1 VGLHRERGLD
11 GGAALIRRALL
22 PLLLAVLGLTGA
34 GLATLSL
41 HRAASSALQRATEER
56 LRGAGTTAAR
66 TLEQPGFIPD
76 GSWLRSVVEA
86 NELEG
91 ALLLDARL
99 HVVLDPTG
107 TVDRPV
113 DLLRVDATRVR
124 RALAGE
130 PSLSLGWAIGEARVA
145 STYLPVRRGGTVDRV
160 LVLEGG
166 EAYAARQADLDRALH
181 LGWLLSACAGVLTG
195 LVAAGW
201 AAAER
206 RQRDLAT
213 RAARGAAVAQVAAT
227 VAHEVRNPLGVI
239 RGTVEL
245 MAERGR
251 GRLSERDIEAM
262 ADILGEVARL
272 RRLTDD
278 FLDLSSD
285 RPLAGVDI
293 ELSSF
298 LEDAAR
304 ASQAATGVEVDTE
317 SPDGLHVLGD
327 GGRLRQVLLNL
338 VANAARAGAKQVRFR
353 AAIEGARIR
362 LDVADDGPGI
372 PEDIRPRLFEPF
384 ATTRK
389 DGNGLGLAV
398 SRRIVE
404 RHGGSLALL
413 PASPG
418 ATFRIELPC
427 AQEAG

>member
-1 VGLHRERGLD
+1 M
-11 GGAALIRRALL
+11 RRALL

-34 GLATLSL
+34 GLAMRSL

-66 TLEQPGFIPD
+66 TLEQPGFAPD

-86 NELEG
+86 NGLEG

-99 HVVLDPTG
+99 HVVLDPAG
-107 TVDRPV
+107 TADRPV

-130 PSLSLGWAIGEARVA
+130 PSLSLGWAFGEARVA
-145 STYLPVRRGGTVDRV
+145 SAYLPVRRGGAVDWV

-181 LGWLLSACAGVLTG
+181 LGWLLSACAAVLTA

-206 RQRDLAT
+206 RQRDLAA

-251 GRLSERDIEAM
+251 GRLGERDREALE
-262 ADILGEVARL
+262 DILGEVARL

-285 RPLAGVDI
+285 RPLAGVDL

-298 LEDAAR
+298 LDDAAR
-304 ASQAATGVEVDTE
+304 ASRAATGVDVDVE
-317 SPDGLHVLGD
+317 SPWGAARPGRRWPPPPGAPESRGERGPGRREAGALPCGSGRSADPPRRDGRRS
-327 GGRLRQVLLNL
+327 GRARGHPPPAVRAVRHDPQGRQ
-338 VANAARAGAKQVRFR
+338 RAGAGGQPPHRRAPRRQPGAPARGAGHDVSNR
-353 AAIEGARIR
+353 AAVCHEEVG
-362 LDVADDGPGI
+362 
-372 PEDIRPRLFEPF
+372 
-384 ATTRK
+384 
-389 DGNGLGLAV
+389 
-398 SRRIVE
+398 
-404 RHGGSLALL
+404 
-413 PASPG
+413 
-418 ATFRIELPC
+418 
-427 AQEAG
+427 

>member
-1 VGLHRERGLD
+1 M
-11 GGAALIRRALL
+11 RRALL
-22 PLLLAVLGLTGA
+22 PVVLAVLGLAGA

-56 LRGAGTTAAR
+56 LRGAGATAAR
-66 TLEQPGFIPD
+66 TLEQPGFQPD
-76 GSWLRSVVEA
+76 AGWLRSVVEA
-86 NELEG
+86 NGLEG

-99 HVVLDPTG
+99 HVVLDPLG
-107 TVDRPV
+107 AADRPV
-113 DLLRVDATRVR
+113 DLLRIDAGRVR

-145 STYLPVRRGGTVDRV
+145 SAYLPVRRAGTLDRV

-181 LGWLLSACAGVLTG
+181 LGWLLSACAAVLTG

-206 RQRDLAT
+206 RQRALAT
-213 RAARGAAVAQVAAT
+213 RAARGAAVAQLAAT

-245 MAERGR
+245 MGERGR
-251 GRLSERDIEAM
+251 GRFAERDAEALE
-262 ADILGEVARL
+262 DILGEVARL

-285 RPLAGVDI
+285 RPLAGVDL
-293 ELSSF
+293 EVASF
-298 LEDAAR
+298 LEEAAR
-304 ASQAATGVEVDTE
+304 AGRAATGLAIEVDA
-317 SPDGLHVLGD
+317 PPGLHVRGD
-327 GGRLRQVLLNL
+327 GGRLRQVFLNL
-338 VANAARAGAKQVRFR
+338 LANAARAGAHRVRIQT
-353 AAIEGARIR
+353 AADGARIHLR
-362 LDVADDGPGI
+362 ISDDGPGI
-372 PEDIRPRLFEPF
+372 PEAIRPRLFEPF
-384 ATTRK
+384 ATTRQ

-413 PASPG
+413 PAGPG
-418 ATFRIELPC
+418 ATFRIELPR
-427 AQEAG
+427 AEENG

>member
-1 VGLHRERGLD
+1 M
-11 GGAALIRRALL
+11 RRALL

-56 LRGAGTTAAR
+56 LRGAGITAAR
-66 TLEQPGFIPD
+66 TLEQPGFSPD

-86 NELEG
+86 NGLEG
-91 ALLLDARL
+91 ALLLDPRL
-99 HVVLDPTG
+99 HVVLDPSG
-107 TVDRPV
+107 TTDRPV
-113 DLLRVDATRVR
+113 DLLRVDPTRVR

-130 PSLSLGWAIGEARVA
+130 SSLSLGWAIGEARVA
-145 STYLPVRRGGTVDRV
+145 SAYLPVRRAGAVDRV

-181 LGWLLSACAGVLTG
+181 LGWLLSACAAVLTG

-213 RAARGAAVAQVAAT
+213 RAARGSAVAQVAAT

-251 GRLSERDIEAM
+251 GRLGERDTEALT
-262 ADILGEVARL
+262 DILCEVARL

-293 ELSSF
+293 EVSSF
-298 LEDAAR
+298 LDDAAR
-304 ASQAATGVEVDTE
+304 ASQSATGVKVE
-317 SPDGLHVLGD
+317 SEAPWGLHFLGD

-338 VANAARAGAKQVRFR
+338 VANAARAGATRVRLR
-353 AAIEGARIR
+353 AAVAGARIQ
-362 LDVADDGPGI
+362 LDVTDDGPGI
-372 PEDIRPRLFEPF
+372 PEDIRSRLFEPF
-384 ATTRK
+384 ATSRK

-413 PASPG
+413 PATPG
-418 ATFRIELPC
+418 ATFRIELPRTE
-427 AQEAG
+427 EAG

>member
-1 VGLHRERGLD
+1 M
-11 GGAALIRRALL
+11 RRALL
-22 PLLLAVLGLTGA
+22 PLLLAVLGLAGA

-41 HRAASSALQRATEER
+41 HRAATSALKRATEER
-56 LRGAGTTAAR
+56 LHGAGSTAAR
-66 TLEQPGFIPD
+66 TLEQPGFVPD
-76 GSWLRSVVEA
+76 GPWLRSVVEA
-86 NELEG
+86 NGLEG
-91 ALLLDARL
+91 ALLLDGRL
-99 HVVLDPTG
+99 RVVLDPAG
-107 TVDRPV
+107 AADRPV
-113 DLLRVDATRVR
+113 DLLRVDAARVR

-130 PSLSLGWAIGEARVA
+130 ESVSLGWAVGEAQVA
-145 STYLPVRRGGTVDRV
+145 SAYLPVRHAGAVDRV

-181 LGWLLSACAGVLTG
+181 LGWLLSACAAVLTG

-206 RQRDLAT
+206 RERELAT
-213 RAARGAAVAQVAAT
+213 RAARGAAVSQLAAT

-239 RGTVEL
+239 RGTVDL

-251 GRLSERDIEAM
+251 GRLSDRDGEALQ
-262 ADILGEVARL
+262 DILGEVARL

-285 RPLAGVDI
+285 RPLAGSSL

-298 LEDAAR
+298 LDDAAR
-304 ASQAATGVEVDTE
+304 ASHAATGVAIDVE
-317 SPDGLHVLGD
+317 SPQGLHVQGD

-338 VANAARAGAKQVRFR
+338 VANAARAGAQRVRFQV
-353 AAIEGARIR
+353 AAVGRRIR

-372 PEDIRPRLFEPF
+372 PDEIRPRLFEPF
-384 ATTRK
+384 ATTRE

-413 PASPG
+413 PATPG
-418 ATFRIELPC
+418 TTFRIELPRTE
-427 AQEAG
+427 EAG

>member
-1 VGLHRERGLD
+1 M
-11 GGAALIRRALL
+11 RRALL
-22 PLLLAVLGLTGA
+22 PLLLAVLGLAGA

-41 HRAASSALQRATEER
+41 HRAASSALQQATEER
-56 LRGAGTTAAR
+56 LRGAGITAAR
-66 TLEQPGFIPD
+66 TLEQPGFVPD
-76 GSWLRSVVEA
+76 GPWLRSVVEA
-86 NELEG
+86 NGLEG
-91 ALLLDARL
+91 ALLLDSRL
-99 HVVLDPTG
+99 RVVLDPAG
-107 TVDRPV
+107 AADRPV

-145 STYLPVRRGGTVDRV
+145 SAYLPVRRTGTVDRV

-166 EAYAARQADLDRALH
+166 EAYAASQTDLDRALH
-181 LGWLLSACAGVLTG
+181 VGWLLSACAALLTA

-206 RQRDLAT
+206 RQRDLST
-213 RAARGAAVAQVAAT
+213 RAARGAAVAQLAAT

-245 MAERGR
+245 MVERGR
-251 GRLSERDIEAM
+251 GRMSERDGEALE
-262 ADILGEVARL
+262 DILGEVARL

-285 RPLAGVDI
+285 RPLAGTSL
-293 ELSSF
+293 ELASF
-298 LEDAAR
+298 LDDAAR
-304 ASQAATGVEVDTE
+304 ASRAATGVTIDVE
-317 SPDGLHVLGD
+317 SPAGLHLEGD

-338 VANAARAGAKQVRFR
+338 VANAARAGANRVHFK
-353 AAIEGARIR
+353 AAADGARIR

-372 PEDIRPRLFEPF
+372 PEAIRPRLFEPF
-384 ATTRK
+384 CTTRE

-413 PASPG
+413 PATPG
-418 ATFRIELPC
+418 ATFRIELPRTE
-427 AQEAG
+427 EAG

>member
-1 VGLHRERGLD
+1 M
-11 GGAALIRRALL
+11 RRALL
-22 PLLLAVLGLTGA
+22 PLLLAVLVLAGA

-56 LRGAGTTAAR
+56 LRGAGITAAR
-66 TLEQPGFIPD
+66 TLEQSGFVPD
-76 GSWLRSVVEA
+76 GPWLHSVVEA
-86 NELEG
+86 NGLEG
-91 ALLLDARL
+91 ALLLDSRL
-99 HVVLDPTG
+99 RVVLDPAG
-107 TVDRPV
+107 AADRPV
-113 DLLRVDATRVR
+113 DLLRVDAARVR

-130 PSLSLGWAIGEARVA
+130 PSVSLGWAIGEARVA
-145 STYLPVRRGGTVDRV
+145 SAYLPVRQGGAVDRV

-181 LGWLLSACAGVLTG
+181 LGWLLSACAAVLTA

-206 RQRDLAT
+206 RERGLAT
-213 RAARGAAVAQVAAT
+213 RAARGAAVTQLAAT

-245 MAERGR
+245 MGERGR
-251 GRLSERDIEAM
+251 GRLSDRDAEALQ
-262 ADILGEVARL
+262 DILGEVARL

-285 RPLAGVDI
+285 RPLAGTAL

-298 LEDAAR
+298 LDDAAR
-304 ASQAATGVEVDTE
+304 ASRAATGVTIDVE
-317 SPDGLHVLGD
+317 SPRGLHVQGD

-338 VANAARAGAKQVRFR
+338 VANAARAGAQRVRFR
-353 AAIEGARIR
+353 AAADGARIQ

-372 PEDIRPRLFEPF
+372 PEAIRPRLFEPF
-384 ATTRK
+384 ATTRE

-413 PASPG
+413 PATPG
-418 ATFRIELPC
+418 ATFRIELPRT
-427 AQEAG
+427 EETG

>member
-1 VGLHRERGLD
+1 M
-11 GGAALIRRALL
+11 RRALL

-41 HRAASSALQRATEER
+41 HRAASGALQRATEER
-56 LRGAGTTAAR
+56 LRGAGITAAR
-66 TLEQPGFIPD
+66 TLEQPGFSPD
-76 GSWLRSVVEA
+76 GSWLRSVVDA
-86 NELEG
+86 NGLEG
-91 ALLLDARL
+91 ALLLDTRL
-99 HVVLDPTG
+99 HVVLDPSG
-107 TVDRPV
+107 PVDRPV
-113 DLLRVDATRVR
+113 DLLRVEATRVR

-130 PSLSLGWAIGEARVA
+130 SSLSLGWAIGETRVA
-145 STYLPVRRGGTVDRV
+145 SAYLPVKRAGGVDRV

-181 LGWLLSACAGVLTG
+181 LGWLLSALAGLLTG

-251 GRLSERDIEAM
+251 GRMGERDSEALQ
-262 ADILGEVARL
+262 DILGEVARL

-298 LEDAAR
+298 LDDAAR
-304 ASQAATGVEVDTE
+304 ASQSATGVNVETE
-317 SPDGLHVLGD
+317 APWGLHLLGD

-338 VANAARAGAKQVRFR
+338 VANAARAGATQVRFR
-353 AAIEGARIR
+353 AAVEGTRIR
-362 LDVADDGPGI
+362 LDVSDDGPGI
-372 PEDIRPRLFEPF
+372 PEDVRSRLFEPF
-384 ATTRK
+384 ATSRK

-413 PASPG
+413 PATPG
-418 ATFRIELPC
+418 ATFRIELPRTE
-427 AQEAG
+427 EAG